1 VYDCGVSFV
10 YIQSSSSPNREKKR
24 SSSSASCNQ
33 FLYPS
38 PSKWEKFQDFS
49 FPIVKQKKLTI
60 VTIFSRCFFF
70 GIFSKLHLL
79 HSTFVEMTDEIKT
92 GTRYRKNILCWD
104 IVNSRHFLTVSW
116 GDQLKGT
123 SKADVGNLQSHE
135 HLTCDRI
142 GSYLFFFL
150 LLHYW
155 NLFGNNLPLSVQKI
169 RGQVCLGDILLN
181 NKPTCVMCT

>member
-1 VYDCGVSFV
+1 MRKISRFFF
-10 YIQSSSSPNREKKR
+10 SNRETKKVNNR
-24 SSSSASCNQ
+24 DHIFPL
-33 FLYPS
+33 FLFWNFFKIAFITFDVRGNDRWNKNWNPIQ
-38 PSKWEKFQDFS
+38 EK
-49 FPIVKQKKLTI
+49 
-60 VTIFSRCFFF
+60 
-70 GIFSKLHLL
+70 
-79 HSTFVEMTDEIKT
+79 TFCVE
-92 GTRYRKNILCWD
+92 
-104 IVNSRHFLTVSW
+104 IVNRHFLTVSW

>member
-1 VYDCGVSFV
+1 MYDCGVSFV

-24 SSSSASCNQ
+24 PSSSVSCNQ

-60 VTIFSRCFFF
+60 VTIFSRWFFF
-70 GIFSKLHLL
+70 WNFFKIAFI
-79 HSTFVEMTDEIKT
+79 TFDVRGNDRWNKNWNPIQEKTFCVE
-92 GTRYRKNILCWD
+92 
-104 IVNSRHFLTVSW
+104 IVNRHFLTVSW

-155 NLFGNNLPLSVQKI
+155 NLFGYNLPLSVQKI
-169 RGQVCLGDILLN
+169 RGQVCLRDILLLW
-181 NKPTCVMCT
+181 KKKY